1 MLELDPKT
9 TALVLIDLQ
18 KGVMG
23 HELSPRSA
31 DQVTK
36 VGSALADTFREAGAP
51 VVLVNVG
58 FAKDFKDALR
68 QPVDQPFAAPPGG
81 FPENFSEL
89 IDGLAKP
96 GDILVTKR
104 QWGAFHGTELDLQ
117 LRRRGI
123 QTIVLGGV
131 ATNMGVES
139 TARQA
144 WEHGYEVIFAED
156 AISSINAQLHAFALE
171 SIFPMIGRVRRTADI
186 LETMKAAVRTP
197 GEAGARR
204 PPQ

>member
-18 KGVMG
+18 KGIMG
-23 HELSPRSA
+23 HELTPHPA
-31 DQVTK
+31 DQVRK
-36 VGSALADTFREAGAP
+36 VGSALADTFRKKGAP

-58 FAKDFKDALR
+58 FAQDFKDALR
-68 QPVDQPFAAPPGG
+68 QPVDQPFATPPGG

-96 GDILVTKR
+96 GDVLVTKR
-104 QWGAFHGTELDLQ
+104 QWGAFYGTELDLQ

-123 QTIVLGGV
+123 QTLVLGGV
-131 ATNMGVES
+131 ATNIGVES

-144 WEHGYEVIFAED
+144 WEHGYAVVLAED
-156 AISSINAQLHAFALE
+156 ATSGMSTEMHNFAIGN
-171 SIFPMIGRVRRTADI
+171 IFPRISRVVKSAELALSRA
-186 LETMKAAVRTP
+186 
-197 GEAGARR
+197 
-204 PPQ
+204 

>member
-1 MLELDPKT
+1 MDSINVERQSHRRKSMLELDPKT
-9 TALVLIDLQ
+9 TALVLIELQ
-18 KGVMG
+18 KGIRS
-23 HELSPRSA
+23 HELKPYPA
-31 DQVTK
+31 DRVTK
-36 VGSALADTFREAGAP
+36 TGSTLADTFRKAGAP

-144 WEHGYEVIFAED
+144 GENGYAVVLAED
-156 AISSINAQLHAFALE
+156 ATSAMSAQMHDFAIGN
-171 SIFPMIGRVRRTADI
+171 IFPRISRVVKSAD
-186 LETMKAAVRTP
+186 LTLSQA
-197 GEAGARR
+197 
-204 PPQ
+204 